1 MAAILAAQMNTAAA
15 NDEWN
20 ATSTA
25 EGSLNIEF
33 ESAADAENMVASAYP
48 VNAFTGINVDLQT
61 LQATDLEQGYAA
73 TAYIAE
79 AADGS
84 RTDELSGIEGVLG
97 TGFEDILQGGSDEN
111 IIYAGDGDDVV
122 IGNGGDDDLYGN
134 EGIDVIYGG
143 DGDDYI
149 VGGSGNDVLYG
160 GSGDDIFVTGLADV
174 DVIRDLDVSS
184 ILSSLSGRAESIND
198 MVQFSFTG
206 RELRESLVSMV
217 GGSAQPSDFTE
228 VQLHTRLVK
237 SDIADFTYELRL
249 ETTISETTY
258 TVANT
263 ILSWESDPF
272 AQLGADYSSS
282 DFSLAAFLDK
292 GMETVTISD
301 ASQDDPI
308 KVDAAVEFVRT
319 NQVIDTTASEVI
331 AGARGGDIIVMSGL
345 GDDLVSGSLGG
356 DRYESRLI
364 GDAGVRGTTV
374 INELGRS
381 GGGSEEDAILIE
393 GIRNLGD
400 LSFSRTTIAGEGTGN
415 TLDIGYQQYRDDTS
429 LNTLTGGSGDDHF
442 ASGNIQI
449 FNQFSVSQGDIYS
462 VEKLQIGAEFENPLE
477 AAVSTYYLGQSA
489 GVNSEGASVMK
500 SGGDS
505 LLDAGNS
512 GAATSNDWLMIGKE
526 GSADSFVI
534 DGPTSASL
542 GGKNF
547 VDNQQVIF
555 YGLDANLD
563 DITVN
568 LAGAKLTLNSS
579 TALASGTLKPTEVT
593 AESIL
598 SDQQLANMLG
608 MDKVSL
614 EIDTDGDLST
624 TDDVVGLDLFFADA
638 GNIDSTFL
646 SDKLKFES

>member
-1 MAAILAAQMNTAAA
+1 M
-15 NDEWN
+15 
-20 ATSTA
+20 
-25 EGSLNIEF
+25 
-33 ESAADAENMVASAYP
+33 
-48 VNAFTGINVDLQT
+48 
-61 LQATDLEQGYAA
+61 
-73 TAYIAE
+73 
-79 AADGS
+79 
-84 RTDELSGIEGVLG
+84 
-97 TGFEDILQGGSDEN
+97 
-111 IIYAGDGDDVV
+111 
-122 IGNGGDDDLYGN
+122 
-134 EGIDVIYGG
+134 
-143 DGDDYI
+143 
-149 VGGSGNDVLYG
+149 
-160 GSGDDIFVTGLADV
+160 
-174 DVIRDLDVSS
+174 
-184 ILSSLSGRAESIND
+184 
-198 MVQFSFTG
+198 
-206 RELRESLVSMV
+206 
-217 GGSAQPSDFTE
+217 
-228 VQLHTRLVK
+228 
-237 SDIADFTYELRL
+237 
-249 ETTISETTY
+249 
-258 TVANT
+258 
-263 ILSWESDPF
+263 
-272 AQLGADYSSS
+272 
-282 DFSLAAFLDK
+282 
-292 GMETVTISD
+292 
-301 ASQDDPI
+301 
-308 KVDAAVEFVRT
+308 
-319 NQVIDTTASEVI
+319 
-331 AGARGGDIIVMSGL
+331 
-345 GDDLVSGSLGG
+345 
-356 DRYESRLI
+356 I

-415 TLDIGYQQYRDDTS
+415 TLDIGYQQYRDDAS
-429 LNTLTGGSGDDHF
+429 LNTQTGAPGDDHF

-489 GVNSEGASVMK
+489 GVNSDGASLMT
-500 SGGDS
+500 SSGDS
-505 LLDAGNS
+505 LLNAENS

-593 AESIL
+593 AESIV